1 MKTFWR
7 SRKARSGEQACPY
20 TAFAEHLPPVWA
32 DRVQLQQV
40 VLNLIV
46 NAIEAMALVID
57 RPRRLHLRT
66 EVEGQ
71 RILVT
76 VRDTGVGLPPDG
88 LDRIFE
94 TFYTTKPQASAWDWP
109 SVNPSSTRMAGSLAL
124 PNDDHGAT
132 FLFTLPTGEE
142 SM

>member
-1 MKTFWR
+1 MGR
-7 SRKARSGEQACPY
+7 SRP
-20 TAFAEHLPPVWA
+20 TAAGRP
-32 DRVQLQQV
+32 
-40 VLNLIV
+40 NLIV

-94 TFYTTKPQASAWDWP
+94 TFYTTKPQASAWDYP
-109 SVNPSSTRMAGSLAL
+109 SVNPSSTRMAGSCG
-124 PNDDHGAT
+124 PSPMDDHGAT

-142 SM
+142 SMV